1 MPKSSM
7 TLSLIAEIFKH
18 LSLVRED
25 MTAIEAQT
33 TEPKASRLL
42 RLDSPRDFARPLMN
56 SRLKSSATFFAL
68 QIEFLSAARDNL
80 DMA

>member
-1 MPKSSM
+1 
-7 TLSLIAEIFKH
+7 
-18 LSLVRED
+18 
-25 MTAIEAQT
+25 MTATEAQT
-33 TEPKASRLL
+33 IEPKSGSRL
-42 RLDSPRDFARPLMN
+42 RLDRPMDFARPLMN